1 MSIQSPS
8 DKTTRKDIKD
18 ASLETAESVKNEA
31 TKLGNSA
38 LASGEAIAREQAEK
52 ARDQVAARSDS
63 VETAAHEIASTLGE
77 HSDTLGQ
84 YASEFAGTL
93 SSLNDRLKTSSID
106 DLASDARRIARENP
120 AMFML
125 GAVTIG
131 AIAARFFQASA
142 PNQYQSQI
150 TGNNAGSTTA
160 SPNRPYTGGTV
171 STTQTTKEYSV

>member
-8 DKTTRKDIKD
+8 DKTSTKDIKD
-18 ASLETAESVKNEA
+18 ASVETAESVKNEA
-31 TKLGNSA
+31 MKLGSSA
-38 LASGEAIAREQAEK
+38 REAGESIAREQAER
-52 ARDQVAARSDS
+52 AREQVAARSDS
-63 VETAAHEIASTLGE
+63 VESAANEIASTLGE

-142 PNQYQSQI
+142 PDQHRHQFSDNS
-150 TGNNAGSTTA
+150 TGYGTA
-160 SPNRPYTGGTV
+160 PASASHVPGTM
-171 STTQTTKEYSV
+171 SSTQTTKGYQA